1 MRKFLR
7 ENRVELIALLVILF
21 GIFLLIEPFEIRE
34 SLWKGLRWLSD
45 TLTWLADV
53 GARQVVGYFK
63 SFTISDLLGWILLI
77 SASIF
82 FAWRIRVRFLHSE
95 TWRARACPKCG
106 SRLHRVHRSRFD
118 ILLGRSLLPHSRR
131 YQCENADCGWSGLRY
146 HDYKKH
152 RTALDESIGVSQE

>member
-53 GARQVVGYFK
+53 GARQVIGYFK

-82 FAWRIRVRFLHSE
+82 FAWRIRVRFLHSD
-95 TWRARACPKCG
+95 RK
-106 SRLHRVHRSRFD
+106 SV
-118 ILLGRSLLPHSRR
+118 
-131 YQCENADCGWSGLRY
+131 
-146 HDYKKH
+146 
-152 RTALDESIGVSQE
+152 V